1 MASNIRFISGSILAG
16 NPITFKIKP
25 DDIKNSPYFHRVIVE
40 VNYDNN
46 NGDYEDNKFPVPVI
60 KEGNDVEL
68 DLSSAIGT
76 LLRDYQ
82 YTPYPATYPMVK
94 WYIRVYD
101 EYMDSNGELHT
112 NVGEHFYPKKP
123 EASDGGATNLRC
135 IAGAFWDIERM
146 VSGVTKSVKSL
157 SRKPQSL
164 PQLMVVGDTYAYTP
178 AYPKPQSLLDSPEKL
193 VVDQSL
199 VDNPKKLVAP
209 QSREVEITKEGL
221 QTIGEQSIYA
231 MPKEEGKDRMVFRF
245 INSFGVL
252 ECVSIPRTYS
262 KKLSIQSSSYTV
274 TKLEPFNS
282 FSRSAVSK
290 KNDRESWL
298 FMTDPLDENWLQWY
312 LHEFLMSNHI
322 WLNVKGNWIPVTIIP
337 EDEITFLDKTNTNM
351 YSVSFTAKLDIYGPA
366 SV

>member
-1 MASNIRFISGSILAG
+1 MAKKILLTSGSILAN
-16 NPITFKIKP
+16 NPITFSITP
-25 DDIKNSPYFHRVIVE
+25 SDAGNSPSFHRVIVE
-40 VNYDNN
+40 VTYDNN
-46 NGDYEDNKFPVPVI
+46 NGNYEVIKLSVPVTQ
-60 KEGNDVEL
+60 EGHDVEL
-68 DLSSAIGT
+68 DVSSA
-76 LLRDYQ
+76 LRVPLEDFQ
-82 YTPYPATYPMVK
+82 YSPLVATYPMVK
-94 WYIRVYD
+94 WYIKAYD
-101 EYMDSNGELHT
+101 EYMNSNGELKT
-112 NVGEHFYPKKP
+112 NQGIQYYPQEP
-123 EASDGGATNLRC
+123 NTSDGGATNLRC

-146 VSGVTKSVKSL
+146 VSGVTKSVTYL

-178 AYPKPQSLLDSPEKL
+178 AYPASQSLLDSAA
-193 VVDQSL
+193 
-199 VDNPKKLVAP
+199 LVAP

-231 MPKEEGKDRMVFRF
+231 MPKDEGKDRMVFRL
-245 INSFGVL
+245 INSFDVL

-274 TKLEPFNS
+274 TKLETFNS

-290 KNDRESWL
+290 KNNQESWL

-337 EDEITFLDKTNTNM
+337 EDEITFLDKTDTNM

>member
-1 MASNIRFISGSILAG
+1 MAKKILLTSGSILAN
-16 NPITFKIKP
+16 NPITFSITP
-25 DDIKNSPYFHRVIVE
+25 EVLDSPPSFHRVIVE
-40 VNYDNN
+40 VTYDNN
-46 NGDYEDNKFPVPVI
+46 NGNYEVIKLSVPVTQ
-60 KEGNDVEL
+60 EGKDVEL
-68 DLSSAIGT
+68 DVSSA
-76 LLRDYQ
+76 LRVPLGDFQ
-82 YTPYPATYPMVK
+82 YSPLVATYPMVK
-94 WYIRVYD
+94 WYIKAYD
-101 EYMDSNGELHT
+101 EYMNSNGELKT
-112 NVGEHFYPKKP
+112 NQGIQYYPQEP
-123 EASDGGATNLRC
+123 NPSDGGATNLRC

-146 VSGVTKSVKSL
+146 VSGVTKSVTYL

-178 AYPKPQSLLDSPEKL
+178 AYPASQSLLDSAA
-193 VVDQSL
+193 
-199 VDNPKKLVAP
+199 LVAP

-231 MPKEEGKDRMVFRF
+231 MPKDEGKDRIVFRF

-252 ECVSIPRTYS
+252 ECVSLPKTYS

-274 TKLEPFNS
+274 TKLETFNS

-322 WLNVKGNWIPVTIIP
+322 WINVKGNWIPVTIIP

>member
-1 MASNIRFISGSILAG
+1 MAEQILLTSGSILAG
-16 NPITFKIKP
+16 NPITFSIKP
-25 DDIKNSPYFHRVIVE
+25 SAAGTSPSFHRVIVE
-40 VNYDNN
+40 VTYDNN
-46 NGDYEDNKFPVPVI
+46 NGDYEVIKLSVPVTQ
-60 KEGNDVEL
+60 EGKDVVL
-68 DLSSAIGT
+68 DVSSA
-76 LLRDYQ
+76 LRVPLEDFQ
-82 YTPYPATYPMVK
+82 YSPLVATYPMVK
-94 WYIRVYD
+94 WYIKAYD
-101 EYMDSNGELHT
+101 EYMNSNGELKT
-112 NVGEHFYPKKP
+112 NQGIQYYPQKP
-123 EASDGGATNLRC
+123 NTSDGGATNLRC

-146 VSGVTKSVKSL
+146 VSGVTKSVTAL

-164 PQLMVVGDTYAYTP
+164 PQLMVVGDFYAYTP
-178 AYPKPQSLLDSPEKL
+178 AYPDPQSLLDSAT
-193 VVDQSL
+193 
-199 VDNPKKLVAP
+199 LVAP

-231 MPKEEGKDRMVFRF
+231 MPEDEGRDRMVFRF

-262 KKLSIQSSSYTV
+262 KKLSIQSNTYTV
-274 TKLEPFNS
+274 TKLETFNS

-290 KNDRESWL
+290 QNDRESWL

-322 WLNVKGNWIPVTIIP
+322 WINVKGNWIPVTIIP

>member
-1 MASNIRFISGSILAG
+1 MAEQILLTSGSILAG
-16 NPITFKIKP
+16 NPITFSIKP
-25 DDIKNSPYFHRVIVE
+25 SDAGTSPSFHRVIVE
-40 VNYDNN
+40 VTYDNN
-46 NGDYEDNKFPVPVI
+46 NGNYEVIKLSVPVTQ
-60 KEGNDVEL
+60 EGKDVVL
-68 DLSSAIGT
+68 DVSSA
-76 LLRDYQ
+76 LRVPLEDFQ
-82 YTPYPATYPMVK
+82 YSPLVATYPMVK
-94 WYIRVYD
+94 WYIKAYD
-101 EYMDSNGELHT
+101 EYMNSNGELKT
-112 NVGEHFYPKKP
+112 NQGIQYYPQEP
-123 EASDGGATNLRC
+123 NTSDGGATNLRC

-178 AYPKPQSLLDSPEKL
+178 AYSESQSLLGSSGL
-193 VVDQSL
+193 NGL
-199 VDNPKKLVAP
+199 TAP
-209 QSREVEITKEGL
+209 QSREVEITKQGL

-231 MPKEEGKDRMVFRF
+231 MPKNEGKDRMVFRF

-274 TKLEPFNS
+274 TKLETFNS

-312 LHEFLMSNHI
+312 LHEFLMSNHV

>member
-1 MASNIRFISGSILAG
+1 MAEQILLTSGSILAG
-16 NPITFKIKP
+16 NPITFSIKP
-25 DDIKNSPYFHRVIVE
+25 SDAGTSPSFHRVIME
-40 VNYDNN
+40 VTYDNN
-46 NGDYEDNKFPVPVI
+46 NGNYEVIKLSVPVTQ
-60 KEGNDVEL
+60 EGKDVVL
-68 DLSSAIGT
+68 DVSSA
-76 LLRDYQ
+76 LRVPLEDFQ
-82 YTPYPATYPMVK
+82 YSPLVATYPMVK
-94 WYIRVYD
+94 WYIKAYD
-101 EYMDSNGELHT
+101 EYMNSNGELKT
-112 NVGEHFYPKKP
+112 NQGIQYYPQEP
-123 EASDGGATNLRC
+123 NTSDGGATNLRC

-178 AYPKPQSLLDSPEKL
+178 AYSESQSLLGSSGL
-193 VVDQSL
+193 NGL
-199 VDNPKKLVAP
+199 TAP

-231 MPKEEGKDRMVFRF
+231 MLKDEGKDRMVFRF

-274 TKLEPFNS
+274 TKLETFNS

-312 LHEFLMSNHI
+312 LHEFLMSNHV

>member
-1 MASNIRFISGSILAG
+1 MAKQILLTSGSILAG
-16 NPITFKIKP
+16 NPITFSIKP
-25 DDIKNSPYFHRVIVE
+25 SDAGTSPSFHRVIVE
-40 VNYDNN
+40 VTYDNN
-46 NGDYEDNKFPVPVI
+46 NGDYEVIKLSVPVTQ
-60 KEGNDVEL
+60 EGKDVVL
-68 DLSSAIGT
+68 DVSSA
-76 LLRDYQ
+76 LRVPLEDFQ
-82 YTPYPATYPMVK
+82 YSPLIATYPMVK
-94 WYIRVYD
+94 WYIKAYD
-101 EYMDSNGELHT
+101 EYMNSNGELKT
-112 NVGEHFYPKKP
+112 NQGIQYYPQEP
-123 EASDGGATNLRC
+123 NTSDGGATNLRC

-146 VSGVTKSVKSL
+146 VSGVTKSVTAL

-178 AYPKPQSLLDSPEKL
+178 AYSAPQSLLDSAT
-193 VVDQSL
+193 
-199 VDNPKKLVAP
+199 LVAP
-209 QSREVEITKEGL
+209 QSREVEITNEGL

-231 MPKEEGKDRMVFRF
+231 MPKDEGKDRMVFRF

-252 ECVSIPRTYS
+252 ECTSIPRTYS
-262 KKLSIQSSSYTV
+262 KKLSIQSNTYTV
-274 TKLEPFNS
+274 TKLETFNS

-290 KNDRESWL
+290 QNDRESWL

-322 WLNVKGNWIPVTIIP
+322 WINVKGNWIPVTIIP

>member
-1 MASNIRFISGSILAG
+1 MAKQILLTSGSILAG
-16 NPITFKIKP
+16 NPITFSIAP
-25 DDIKNSPYFHRVIVE
+25 SDAGTSPSFHRVIVE
-40 VNYDNN
+40 VTYDNN
-46 NGDYEDNKFPVPVI
+46 NGNYEVIKLSVPVTQ
-60 KEGNDVEL
+60 EGKDVVL
-68 DLSSAIGT
+68 DVSSA
-76 LLRDYQ
+76 LRVPLEDFQ
-82 YTPYPATYPMVK
+82 YSPLVATYPMVK
-94 WYIRVYD
+94 WYIKAYD
-101 EYMDSNGELHT
+101 EYMNSNGELKT
-112 NVGEHFYPKKP
+112 NQGIQYYPQEP
-123 EASDGGATNLRC
+123 NTSDGGATNLRC

-178 AYPKPQSLLDSPEKL
+178 AYSESQSLFGSSGLNGL
-193 VVDQSL
+193 T
-199 VDNPKKLVAP
+199 AP

-231 MPKEEGKDRMVFRF
+231 MPKDEGKDRMVFRF

-252 ECVSIPRTYS
+252 ECVSIPRAYS

-274 TKLEPFNS
+274 TKLETFNS

-290 KNDRESWL
+290 KNDQESWL

-322 WLNVKGNWIPVTIIP
+322 WINVKGNWIPVTIIP

>member
-1 MASNIRFISGSILAG
+1 MAKKILLTSGSILAN
-16 NPITFKIKP
+16 NPITFSITP
-25 DDIKNSPYFHRVIVE
+25 SDAGNSPSFHRVIVE
-40 VNYDNN
+40 VTYDDNN
-46 NGDYEDNKFPVPVI
+46 GNYEVIKLSVPVTQ
-60 KEGNDVEL
+60 EGHDVEL
-68 DLSSAIGT
+68 DVSSA
-76 LLRDYQ
+76 LRVPLEDFQ
-82 YTPYPATYPMVK
+82 YSPLVATYPMVK
-94 WYIRVYD
+94 WYIRAYD

-112 NVGEHFYPKKP
+112 NVRELFYPQKP
-123 EASDGGATNLRC
+123 ETSDGGATNLRC

-146 VSGVTKSVKSL
+146 VSGVTKSVTAL

-164 PQLMVVGDTYAYTP
+164 PQLMVVGDIYAYTP
-178 AYPKPQSLLDSPEKL
+178 AYSDPQSLLDSAT
-193 VVDQSL
+193 
-199 VDNPKKLVAP
+199 LVAP

-252 ECVSIPRTYS
+252 ECVNIPKTYS

-274 TKLEPFNS
+274 TKLETFNS

-322 WLNVKGNWIPVTIIP
+322 WINVKGNWIPVTVIP
-337 EDEITFLDKTNTNM
+337 EDEIMFLDKTNTNM
-351 YSVSFTAKLDIYGPA
+351 YSVSFTTKLDIYGPA

>member
-1 MASNIRFISGSILAG
+1 MAKKILLTSGSILAN
-16 NPITFKIKP
+16 NPITFSITP
-25 DDIKNSPYFHRVIVE
+25 SDAGNSPSFHRVIVE
-40 VNYDNN
+40 VTYDNN
-46 NGDYEDNKFPVPVI
+46 NGNYEVIKLSVPVTQ
-60 KEGNDVEL
+60 EGHDVEL
-68 DLSSAIGT
+68 DVSSA
-76 LLRDYQ
+76 LRVPLEDFQ
-82 YTPYPATYPMVK
+82 YSPLVATYPMVK
-94 WYIRVYD
+94 WYIKAYD
-101 EYMDSNGELHT
+101 EYMNSNGELKT
-112 NVGEHFYPKKP
+112 NQGIQYYPQEP
-123 EASDGGATNLRC
+123 NTSDGGATNLRC

-146 VSGVTKSVKSL
+146 VSGVTKSVTYL

-178 AYPKPQSLLDSPEKL
+178 AYPASQSLLDSAA
-193 VVDQSL
+193 
-199 VDNPKKLVAP
+199 LVAP

-221 QTIGEQSIYA
+221 QSIGEQSIYA

-252 ECVSIPRTYS
+252 ECVSLPRMYS

-274 TKLEPFNS
+274 TKLETFNS

-351 YSVSFTAKLDIYGPA
+351 YFVSFTAKLDIYGPA